1 MRARGDAPAL
11 HPARIPADRRD
22 GGGRIEAPRGASAV
36 GTQHIAAP
44 RPDPRQPERGPPVE
58 GSSPLIDP
66 PVTVTVAC
74 EPLRRA
80 QEVVPRPVI
89 RGIRNGRAVQQVPIV
104 HDHQRRIAAGE
115 AVYAWTATGNREDP
129 WVVAAEGDAD
139 AGAGRWRIDGGA
151 AVGQ

>member
-1 MRARGDAPAL
+1 MRARADAPAP
-11 HPARIPADRRD
+11 HPARIPANRRD
-22 GGGRIEAPRGASAV
+22 GGGRIEASRGASAA

-74 EPLRRA
+74 EPLRRP

-89 RGIRNGRAVQQVPIV
+89 RTIPDVPAVQ
-104 HDHQRRIAAGE
+104 HDPLLHE
-115 AVYAWTATGNREDP
+115 HHPHTAVEL
-129 WVVAAEGDAD
+129 
-139 AGAGRWRIDGGA
+139 
-151 AVGQ
+151 